1 MQKNQAKSQT
11 HRYRYRYRYSL
22 SNPVTGLNLTR
33 EFHATDDKAAKKR
46 AKYLARCFGRSTVV
60 DKLVRLKEED

>member
-1 MQKNQAKSQT
+1 MKKNQAKSQT
-11 HRYRYRYRYSL
+11 HRYRYSL

-33 EFHATDDKAAKKR
+33 EFHATDNKAAKER
-46 AKYLARCFGRSTVV
+46 AKYLARCFGRSTVI